1 MKYLLVNI
9 VGNIALIGVIV
20 CLGFVLRCFQVKIF
34 DIEMKLCLY
43 NYLMIEISDIAL
55 CYTPKIFYEI
65 STYGYGS

>member
-20 CLGFVLRCFQVKIF
+20 CLGFVLRCFHVKIF

-43 NYLMIEISDIAL
+43 NYLMIEISDITL

>member
-20 CLGFVLRCFQVKIF
+20 CLGFVLRCFHVKIF

-43 NYLMIEISDIAL
+43 LMIEISDITF
-55 CYTPKIFYEI
+55 CYTPKIFL
-65 STYGYGS
+65 